1 MIPYETLRFRRALP
15 VFANLSY
22 YFYIPQ
28 AACQPAYGRVGDI
41 LGRKAVLLGSL
52 AIFMIWSLACAL
64 SKTMIQLIV
73 FRALQGI
80 GGGGLVT
87 SVWII
92 SSDIVSLRERGV
104 YQSILQLVILISTSL
119 GPILGGALASVS
131 WTRKCL

>member
-1 MIPYETLRFRRALP
+1 
-15 VFANLSY
+15 
-22 YFYIPQ
+22 
-28 AACQPAYGRVGDI
+28 
-41 LGRKAVLLGSL
+41 
-52 AIFMIWSLACAL
+52 MIWSLACAL
-64 SKTMIQLIV
+64 SKTMIQLII

-119 GPILGGALASVS
+119 GPILGGALSSVS
-131 WTRKCL
+131 WTREFCGSACFERAFCSAGESSARRRRTWPARRKADLCALQSSSGSTYRSELLPLL